1 MGSSVAPVGH
11 KARVTKRLATS
22 LRCCWSPGGEGGRWY
37 WGRVACCI
45 CLLASLPALQLHLP
59 RATKQRQ
66 LSPAELGP
74 PPTRS
79 GFGLGL
85 QALGFHPM
93 RLQLDGLM

>member
-1 MGSSVAPVGH
+1 MGSSVAPGGH

-74 PPTRS
+74 PPVPFWIRVGVTS
-79 GFGLGL
+79 TWLPSD
-85 QALGFHPM
+85 ATSA
-93 RLQLDGLM
+93 